1 MKIKDAA
8 TGEWQEVIAL
18 QGKPG
23 PSGSPGP
30 VGPNAVSY
38 TTDSAITGLLKGAD
52 GKVTQAN
59 DMNTTDNSGDYVSPA
74 VLMTVLDNYSV
85 KPTSTTVVLPA
96 AGWQQTAQAITV
108 PGMRSNKLA
117 MICPDPASF
126 QTYRDNGVFC
136 RIQGY
141 NSLTFACDT
150 TPQQD
155 ITMNVIIWG

>member
-1 MKIKDAA
+1 MKIKDAV
-8 TGEWQEVIAL
+8 TGDWQEVIAL
-18 QGKPG
+18 QGSPG

-30 VGPNAVSY
+30 AGPNEVSS
-38 TTDSAITGLLKGAD
+38 TTDSAITGILKGAD
-52 GKVTQAN
+52 GKVAQAN

-96 AGWQQTAQAITV
+96 AGWEQTAQAIVV

-126 QTYRDNGVFC
+126 LDYRDNGVFC

-141 NSLTFACDT
+141 NSLTFTCDIV
-150 TPQQD
+150 PKRD
-155 ITMNVIIWG
+155 ITMNVVIWG